1 MRQDPVSGP
10 RWTRVSIS
18 IGVGLFILA
27 LTLSAVF
34 VPQLRLLHLF
44 QALIYVAVIV
54 LTERNSPWG
63 FGAGVIIPAAWN
75 CLNLFVTHL
84 FQAGAGQFW
93 SLVRTGHVSRPDT
106 LMVMIGGVAH
116 FLLIIA
122 CMAGFIQLRP
132 RMKLAAIDRAGK
144 DAMILSGLTVSSLQL
159 SHTEIASDNLLSI
172 VTGMLA
178 SANGRCLP
186 SQFQLIRLFRRE
198 LPSPCRSSCE
208 ASRTSSLSRKV
219 L

>member
-1 MRQDPVSGP
+1 MALEDFWNFSTGFSVKSGMRQDPVSGP

-54 LTERNSPWG
+54 LTGRNSPWG
-63 FGAGVIIPAAWN
+63 FGVGVIIPAAWN

-93 SLVRTGHVSRPDT
+93 SLLRTGHVSRPDT

-132 RMKLAAIDRAGK
+132 RMKQWGQFFAGGFLALAYFA
-144 DAMILSGLTVSSLQL
+144 L
-159 SHTEIASDNLLSI
+159 I
-172 VTGMLA
+172 VVTA
-178 SANGRCLP
+178 AP
-186 SQFQLIRLFRRE
+186 H
-198 LPSPCRSSCE
+198 
-208 ASRTSSLSRKV
+208 
-219 L
+219 